1 MEASKDYGDEPVGK
15 DLGVMLFLVVAC
27 PFGLLSWIGLF
38 SAIRWSVLA
47 VWSVAV
53 GMLPN
58 PVTIA
63 TTAAIPSDVPVP
75 VAASHSDPSASFLRV
90 CTTQAASRDAWLIP
104 GVISTLWPPVTRR

>member
-1 MEASKDYGDEPVGK
+1 MEASKDYGDEPAGK
-15 DLGVMLFLVVAC
+15 DSGVMLFLVVAC
-27 PFGLLSWIGLF
+27 PFGLLSWVGLF

-63 TTAAIPSDVPVP
+63 TTPAIPSDVPVP
-75 VAASHSDPSASFLRV
+75 VAASRSDPPASSLR
-90 CTTQAASRDAWLIP
+90 IP
-104 GVISTLWPPVTRR
+104 HRLPLGTPG